1 MRAPISACPKQPTK
15 EAHIP
20 VPSTSTEPRKTFTIT
35 ASDETTTVSGR
46 HEAVKVAKRM
56 SRRTW
61 RPVHVERADEKLT
74 MSYHRGTL
82 QDFRHDPRR
91 GKRRH

>member
-1 MRAPISACPKQPTK
+1 M
-15 EAHIP
+15 EVHIP
-20 VPSTSTEPRKTFTIT
+20 SSSSASPAPQKQLFTVTAPNDSKTVHGRDN
-35 ASDETTTVSGR
+35 AVET
-46 HEAVKVAKRM
+46 AKRL

-91 GKRRH
+91 GRRRS